1 MCIKGS
7 QSSTS
12 IGTGRDR
19 LSCDFK
25 SSKQL
30 FEELIQSNRFAFT
43 KWIPLNIKAY
53 KYSQLIQTEK
63 KPYVYFMHVNML
75 IELRIPFLVSLS
87 YEALIS
93 DRKILENAQSP

>member
-1 MCIKGS
+1 MYKRL
-7 QSSTS
+7 TEL
-12 IGTGRDR
+12 DLDWYR
-19 LSCDFK
+19 LSSDFK

-30 FEELIQSNRFAFT
+30 FEELIQLNRFAFT
-43 KWIPLNIKAY
+43 KKIKAY

-93 DRKILENAQSP
+93 DRKMRRVLKL